1 MSLARVIVLGM
12 ALLSAVS
19 YAHAQTTI
27 LFQGFETTPVCGAW
41 GYSGGV
47 VNTETVRTGTNSSR
61 IGRNAQSNTITFNT
75 VNIAGLAGVQLR
87 FYHAVRPGSGPGMDV
102 REGVVVQVALNGG
115 AWTTVGQIGGA
126 NDHNYAW
133 ANPIGGATGTGCTD
147 YQLPNPFIYNVP
159 AATNTIAFRALSVVG
174 GTCAAFDANMA
185 AAVAGNYD
193 RNDEG
198 FFIDDVALVTTTP
211 GPYPFIWTGAL
222 DTDWHKCQNWNF
234 GVVPNA
240 TSNVIIDQSAVN
252 NCEVFTA
259 AATCASLTVSSN
271 SAVARNLVIR
281 QTQSLDVLGPVTVN
295 KSGVGATAVGITV
308 GDAGTNTNGLL
319 QATSLTM
326 TGTTGG
332 ALNAFVRSERFGNTL
347 RINGPV
353 NINPGG
359 HLDLQGAAN
368 PSGILQIQGNFTNND
383 SEAAFDELFSLVV
396 FWGGAPQSINTAGFQ
411 ERFGIIR
418 MSKTAG
424 DLTLNAPISLRTATA
439 LQFAGAS
446 PLGGGT
452 IGGRILSALPNGLLT
467 LESTVTATTGATDN
481 SHVDG
486 PVQKIGNS
494 AFIFPIGKNNRWR
507 PVQLQNIAG
516 VATDAF
522 IAEYFPVSAYS
533 LSSVLEPTLDHISDC
548 EYWSITRSAGTANA
562 RVVLSYH
569 NTFSCGVT
577 APADLRVA
585 KLDEAPAPDIWRDRG
600 NNGVTTQAWGG
611 YVPTTAVE
619 TEFGFWTLAS
629 ISVENPLPIELLW
642 FDANGDKAM
651 VHCSWA
657 TASDWNNAF
666 FTVERSADGFHFEP
680 VGQVEGQGDG
690 ATLRHYR
697 FTDEAP
703 LPGTSFYRLRQ
714 TDHDGTF
721 VHSAVVAVEMVGIPG
736 VRVIAREGEL
746 EVWHDLPA
754 GTPWSL
760 LDASGRLV
768 TAGTLRE
775 GRTTISLSA
784 CPAGVF
790 LFQTRS
796 QSGAETIRFVK

>member
-1 MSLARVIVLGM
+1 MSLARVIAFGI
-12 ALLSAVS
+12 ALFSAVT

-27 LFQGFETTPVCGAW
+27 LFQGFEATPVCGAW
-41 GYSGGV
+41 GYTGGV

-75 VNIAGLAGVQLR
+75 VNIAGLSGVQLR

-115 AWTTVGQIGGA
+115 AWTNVGQIGGA

-133 ANPIGGATGTGCTD
+133 ANPVGGATATGCTD

-159 AATNTIAFRALSVVG
+159 GGTNTIAFRALSVVG

-185 AAVAGNYD
+185 AGVAGNYD

-211 GPYPFIWTGAL
+211 GPYPFIWTGVF
-222 DTDWHKCQNWNF
+222 DTNWHDCRNWNF

-240 TSNVIIDQSAVN
+240 ISNVIIDQSAVN
-252 NCEVFTA
+252 NCEVYFA
-259 AATCASLTVSSN
+259 AATCASLTLSSN
-271 SAVARNLVIR
+271 NANAWGLTIRN
-281 QTQSLDVLGPVTVN
+281 TQVLDVWGPVVVN
-295 KSGVGATAVGITV
+295 RTGLSVTPIGITI
-308 GDAGTNTNGLL
+308 DAATNNTL
-319 QATSLTM
+319 QATSLTL
-326 TGTTGG
+326 TGNG
-332 ALNAFVRSERFGNTL
+332 AGLKTAFLRNERPTSVL
-347 RINGPV
+347 RINGSV
-353 NINPGG
+353 TINSGG
-359 HLDLQGAAN
+359 FLDLQGAAT
-368 PSGILQIQGNFTNND
+368 GGVLQVQGNYTNND
-383 SEAAFDELFSLVV
+383 SEAAFDEQFSLVT
-396 FWGGAPQSINTAGFQ
+396 FWGGAGQSINTAGFQ
-411 ERFGIIR
+411 ERFGAIR
-418 MSKTAG
+418 MSKAAG
-424 DLTLNAPISLRTATA
+424 DLTLNAPISVRTANNA
-439 LQFAGAS
+439 LQFAQNS
-446 PLGGGT
+446 PLGGAT
-452 IGGRILSALPNGLLT
+452 LGGRIMSSLPGGLLT
-467 LESTVTATTGATDN
+467 LESTVLTTLNATDN
-481 SHVDG
+481 SHVNG
-486 PVQKIGNS
+486 PVQKFGNVN
-494 AFIFPIGKNNRWR
+494 FIFPVGKNNRWR

-522 IAEYFPVSAYS
+522 IAEYFPVSAYT

-577 APADLRVA
+577 LPADLRVA
-585 KLDEAPAPDIWRDRG
+585 KLDEVPAPDIWRDRG
-600 NNGVTTQAWGG
+600 NNGATTQTWGG
-611 YVPTTAVE
+611 YVPTAAVE

-629 ISVENPLPIELLW
+629 VSAENPLPIELLW
-642 FDANGDKAM
+642 FDAKAAKD
-651 VHCSWA
+651 VVNCAWA
-657 TASDWNNAF
+657 TASEWNNAF
-666 FTVERSADGFHFEP
+666 FTVERSADGLLFEP
-680 VGQVEGQGDG
+680 VGRVESQGDG
-690 ATLRHYR
+690 ASLRHYR

-721 VHSAVVAVEMVGIPG
+721 VHSAVVAVEMTGIPG
-736 VRVIAREGEL
+736 VRVIVREGEL

-760 LDASGRLV
+760 LDTSGRLV
-768 TAGTLRE
+768 TAGTLQE
-775 GRTTISLSA
+775 ARTTISLPA
-784 CPAGVF
+784 CPPGVF

>member
-87 FYHAVRPGSGPGMDV
+87 FYHAVRPGGGSGPGMDV
-102 REGVVVQVALNGG
+102 REGAVTQVSLNGG
-115 AWTTVGQIGGA
+115 SWTTIGQVGGFSDQG
-126 NDHNYAW
+126 YSW
-133 ANPIGGATGTGCTD
+133 ANPLGGFSGTTCLD
-147 YQLPNPFIYNVP
+147 YQMPNPLVYNVP
-159 AATNTIAFRALSVVG
+159 VGTSTLAFRVLSVVG
-174 GTCAAFDANMA
+174 ANCATFEANMA

-211 GPYPFIWTGAL
+211 GPYPFIWTGAF
-222 DTDWHKCQNWNF
+222 DTNWHECRNWNF

-252 NCEVFTA
+252 NCEVFNAT
-259 AATCASLTVSSN
+259 ATCASLAISSN
-271 SAVARNLVIR
+271 SATVRNLTIR
-281 QTQSLDVLGPVTVN
+281 AGRDLDVLGPVTVT
-295 KSGVGATAVGITV
+295 KTGVAGAAVGITI
-308 GDAGTNTNGLL
+308 GDATTNGAL
-319 QATSLTM
+319 QATALTM
-326 TGTTGG
+326 NGTVAG
-332 ALNAFVRSERFGNTL
+332 ALNAFVRSERLGNNFVVNGTVT
-347 RINGPV
+347 INL
-353 NINPGG
+353 GG
-359 HLDLQGAAN
+359 YLDLQGAAN
-368 PSGILQIQGNFTNND
+368 PSGVLQIQGNYTNND
-383 SEAAFDELFSLVV
+383 SESAFDEQFSIVS
-396 FWGGAPQSINTAGFQ
+396 FIGGGSQSINTSGFQ
-411 ERFGIIR
+411 ERFNIIR
-418 MSKTAG
+418 MAKTAS
-424 DLTLNAPISLRTATA
+424 DLTLNAPIALRSSTAV
-439 LQFAGAS
+439 QFAS
-446 PLGGGT
+446 GGSF
-452 IGGRILSALPNGLLT
+452 GGRILSSLPNGLLT
-467 LESTVTATTGATDN
+467 LESTVTATSGATDN
-481 SHVDG
+481 SHVNG
-486 PVQKIGNS
+486 PVQKFGT
-494 AFIFPIGKNNRWR
+494 APFIFPIGKNNRWR

-600 NNGVTTQAWGG
+600 NNGATTQTWGG

-642 FDANGDKAM
+642 FDAKGDKAM

-657 TASDWNNAF
+657 TASEWNNAF

-680 VGQVEGQGDG
+680 VGQVESQGDG

-721 VHSAVVAVEMVGIPG
+721 VHSAVVAVEMTGIPG
-736 VRVIAREGEL
+736 MRVIAREGEL
-746 EVWHDLPA
+746 EVWHDLPG

-775 GRTTISLSA
+775 AKTTISLSA
-784 CPAGVF
+784 CPDGVF

>member
-1 MSLARVIVLGM
+1 MSLARVIAFGM
-12 ALLSAVS
+12 ALLSAVT

-27 LFQGFETTPVCGAW
+27 LFQGFESPAPCGSW
-41 GYSGGV
+41 GYTGGV
-47 VNTETVRTGTNSSR
+47 VNTETVRTGANSSR

-115 AWTTVGQIGGA
+115 AWTNVGQIGGA

-133 ANPIGGATGTGCTD
+133 ANPIGGAVGTGCTD

-159 AATNTIAFRALSVVG
+159 GGTNTIAFRALSVVG

-211 GPYPFIWTGAL
+211 GPYPFIWTGAF
-222 DTDWHKCQNWNF
+222 DTNWHDCRNWNL

-252 NCEVFTA
+252 NCEVTL
-259 AATCASLTVSSN
+259 AATCASLALSSN
-271 SAVARNLVIR
+271 NGVARNLAVR
-281 QTQSLDVLGPVTVN
+281 NGVTLDVQGPVTVT
-295 KSGVGATAVGITV
+295 KTGLGAVSVGITV
-308 GDAGTNTNGLL
+308 GDLALAQNGTL

-326 TGTTGG
+326 TGTATG
-332 ALNAFVRSERFGNTL
+332 ALNAFVRGERALSIL
-347 RINGPV
+347 RVNGPV
-353 NINPGG
+353 TVQPGG
-359 HLDLQGAAN
+359 YLDLQGTATGG
-368 PSGILQIQGNFTNND
+368 SLQLQGNYTNND
-383 SEAAFDELFSLVV
+383 GEAAFDEQFSLVT
-396 FWGGAPQSINTAGFQ
+396 FWGGAAQSINTAGFQ
-411 ERFGIIR
+411 ERFGAIR
-418 MSKTAG
+418 MSKAAG
-424 DLTLNAPISLRTATA
+424 DLTLNAPISVRTANNA
-439 LQFAGAS
+439 LQFAQNS
-446 PLGGGT
+446 PLGGAT
-452 IGGRILSALPNGLLT
+452 LGGRIMSSLPGGLLT
-467 LESTVTATTGATDN
+467 LESTVLTTLNATDN
-481 SHVDG
+481 SHVNG
-486 PVQKIGNS
+486 PVQKFGNVN
-494 AFIFPIGKNNRWR
+494 FIFPIGKNNRWR

-516 VATDAF
+516 LATDAF
-522 IAEYFPVSAYS
+522 IAEYFPVSAYT
-533 LSSVLEPTLDHISDC
+533 LSSVMEPTLDHISDC
-548 EYWSITRSAGTANA
+548 EYWSITRSVGTANA

-577 APADLRVA
+577 LPADLRVA
-585 KLDEAPAPDIWRDRG
+585 RLDEVPAPDIWRDRG
-600 NNGVTTQAWGG
+600 NNGATTQLWGG

-629 ISVENPLPIELLW
+629 ISAENPLPIELLW
-642 FDANGDKAM
+642 FDAKPEKNV
-651 VHCSWA
+651 VHCSWS
-657 TASDWNNAF
+657 TASEWNNAY
-666 FTVERSADGFHFEP
+666 FTVERSADGLLFEP
-680 VGQVEGQGDG
+680 LGLVESQGDG
-690 ATLRHYR
+690 ATVRYYR

-721 VHSAVVAVEMVGIPG
+721 VHSVVVAVEMTAPHG
-736 VRVIAREGEL
+736 VRVIVREGEL

-768 TAGTLRE
+768 SAGTLQE
-775 GRTTISLSA
+775 AKSIIAMSA
-784 CPAGVF
+784 NPPGVY